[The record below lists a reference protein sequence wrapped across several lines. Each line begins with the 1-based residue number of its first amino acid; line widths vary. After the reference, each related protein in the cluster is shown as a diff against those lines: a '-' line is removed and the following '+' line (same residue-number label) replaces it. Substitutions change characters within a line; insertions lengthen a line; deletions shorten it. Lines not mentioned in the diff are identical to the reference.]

1 MSTTNQSEPSPPPT
15 GTHPA
20 LPMKLPQILSE
31 TAHTQSAPR
40 HPAPDAQM
48 LRRRK
53 FLNWLTLGLGGAS
66 IGSVIWAVIAFI
78 MAPLEEQTAS
88 PWRVVGKVDD
98 FKAGTVTVVKLEDA
112 SSLAWAGYAGKTA
125 AYLRRDDNS
134 AFTCFSVN
142 CTHLGCPVR
151 WVATAELFMC
161 PCHGGVYY
169 RDGAVAAGPPPQ
181 PLPQY
186 KVRVRNGIVEVLA
199 SPVPITRG
207 LG

>member
-1 MSTTNQSEPSPPPT
+1 
-15 GTHPA
+15 
-20 LPMKLPQILSE
+20 MKLPQVP
-31 TAHTQSAPR
+31 ADSADASPT
-40 HPAPDAQM
+40 PKSAAPDAHL

-53 FLNWLTLGLGGAS
+53 FLNWLTLCLGGAS
-66 IGSVIWAVIAFI
+66 VGSVIWAVIAFI
-78 MAPLEEQTAS
+78 LAPLEKETRS

-169 RDGAVAAGPPPQ
+169 RDGAVAAGPPPL

-186 KVRVRNGIVEVLA
+186 KVRVRNGNVEVLA

-207 LG
+207 IG

>member
-1 MSTTNQSEPSPPPT
+1 
-15 GTHPA
+15 
-20 LPMKLPQILSE
+20 MKLPQVPPDGSQAE
-31 TAHTQSAPR
+31 AAPTLT
-40 HPAPDAQM
+40 APDEQM
-48 LRRRK
+48 VRRRK
-53 FLNWLTLGLGGAS
+53 FLSWLTIGLGGAS
-66 IGSVIWAVIAFI
+66 IGSIIWAVIAFI
-78 MAPLEEQTAS
+78 LAPLEKKTAS
-88 PWRVVGKVDD
+88 PWRIVGKVDD

-125 AYLRRDDNS
+125 AYLRRDENS

-151 WVATAELFMC
+151 WIATAELFMC

-169 RDGAVAAGPPPQ
+169 RDGAVAAGPPPL

-186 KVRVRNGIVEVLA
+186 KVRVRSGNVEILA

-207 LG
+207 VG